1 MYLRSGTRR
10 SLRLQMLWS
19 VLLHMCLIQ
28 PVLLQYRPSRLMLR
42 KSCLPIYESL
52 KKLRWFSC
60 ERRAKVSATFRTFV
74 EICKLMAKIT
84 LDFFWGLFN
93 MVVAGRIMLLESFFV
108 KSVLK
113 SKSLIVLNFVTDGG
127 HLLMYFIYLKMN

>member
-1 MYLRSGTRR
+1 
-10 SLRLQMLWS
+10 
-19 VLLHMCLIQ
+19 
-28 PVLLQYRPSRLMLR
+28 
-42 KSCLPIYESL
+42 
-52 KKLRWFSC
+52 
-60 ERRAKVSATFRTFV
+60 
-74 EICKLMAKIT
+74 
-84 LDFFWGLFN
+84 